1 MPAAAD
7 VLRDAYDALG
17 RRDFEVL
24 SGLADADFEMDL
36 TDRVLNPATYRGEE
50 GLARFLQEVDE
61 LWASMDLVVERVL
74 ERGDQVL
81 AVLGVTLQGR
91 GSGVELKDRIA
102 QLWTLRD
109 GKLVRMR
116 LRQDADAALA
126 DFEAGG

>member
-36 TDRVLNPATYRGEE
+36 TDRVLNPATYRGAE

-61 LWASMDLVVERVL
+61 LWASMDLTVEQVL
-74 ERGDQVL
+74 ERDDEAL
-81 AVLGVTLQGR
+81 AVLRVKLQGR
-91 GSGVELKDRIA
+91 GSGVQLNDRIA
-102 QLWTLRD
+102 QWWTLRD
-109 GKLVRMR
+109 GKLVGMR
-116 LRQDADAALA
+116 LYQDADAALA
-126 DFEAGG
+126 EFEA

>member
-36 TDRVLNPATYRGEE
+36 TDRVLNPATYRGAE

-61 LWASMDLVVERVL
+61 LWASMDLTVEQVL
-74 ERGDQVL
+74 ERDDEAL
-81 AVLGVTLQGR
+81 AILRVKLQGR
-91 GSGVELKDRIA
+91 GSGVQLNDRIA
-102 QLWTLRD
+102 QWWTLRD
-109 GKLVRMR
+109 GKLVGMR
-116 LRQDADAALA
+116 LYQDADAALA
-126 DFEAGG
+126 EFEA

>member
-1 MPAAAD
+1 VPSKTD
-7 VLRDAYDALG
+7 LLRQVYDALAG
-17 RRDFEVL
+17 RDFEVL
-24 SGLADADFEMDL
+24 ADLADPDFEMDL
-36 TDRVLNPATYRGEE
+36 TDRVLNPATYHGAE
-50 GLARFLQEVDE
+50 GLRRFVEEIDE